1 MFISDDRYITRGSMS
16 LCIGLLNE
24 VRVMSIGESE
34 FHNFM
39 LFDGINAFPSNH
51 LSVVCCQVV

>member
-1 MFISDDRYITRGSMS
+1 MFISDDHYITRGSMS

-34 FHNFM
+34 VHNFM
-39 LFDGINAFPSNH
+39 LFDRLNTFPLNH
-51 LSVVCCQVV
+51 LSVVCFQV

>member
-16 LCIGLLNE
+16 LCIGLLNK

-39 LFDGINAFPSNH
+39 LFDRLNTFPSNH
-51 LSVVCCQVV
+51 LSVVCFQV